1 MKVNFTNFFFKMK
14 NFCRIT
20 IIPFTLIIFSFT
32 KMLKPEDI
40 DHRMEKMYEAANKQL
55 YTTDQSIKIVMECYK
70 DSKKIKYKRGIKQS
84 GLFLM
89 ILYITKFDCNN
100 ALKISNEIES
110 TVIEY
115 RNYKNI
121 AEYHLARAQCYIETG
136 LLNDGYEEY
145 IKAKNAIEKI
155 ENSDEKYYKKSEIY
169 LHIANYH
176 SQTVEGNEDSIIYY
190 TKKALAEGEK
200 ISNKGKLAESGKRND
215 WLVSLNLNL
224 GNCYLTRTSPDI
236 NTSRIYYQK
245 ARHLCEM
252 YETKIQ
258 ISSQIQ
264 LFSYLSHFYYQDK
277 NYKESV
283 YSGLKSLELQKQNN
297 DPYSK
302 QIAYEYLAKSYLEL
316 GKEEEYQKYMDK
328 YVTLTDSIKVYD
340 KLETSKSL
348 ETIVKKKEDDNAKRH
363 NSVLYIS
370 GATILII
377 VSCFLFLWRH
387 RDKKIHS
394 NYLAIIESIKN
405 EKKIKSLDNE
415 LAFDEKVNT
424 FNIPEETY
432 HKILIKMNRFEK
444 NLGFLKNDIT
454 LSYLSNQFKT
464 NPKSLSAVIKSST
477 NKNFNNYINDL
488 RINYIIHKLYEN
500 KKYREYKINYLS
512 EECGFSSPKVFVTA
526 FKKLTGVTPSYYI
539 TNLKK
544 DNELKYS
551 SQDFT

>member
-1 MKVNFTNFFFKMK
+1 
-14 NFCRIT
+14 
-20 IIPFTLIIFSFT
+20 
-32 KMLKPEDI
+32 MLKPEDI
-40 DHRMEKMYEAANKQL
+40 DHRMEKMYEADHKHL
-55 YTTDQSIKIVMECYK
+55 YTTDQSIKIVTECYK

-89 ILYITKFDCNN
+89 TLYITKFDYNN

-115 RNYKNI
+115 INYKNI
-121 AEYHLARAQCYIETG
+121 AEYHLAKAQCYIETG

-169 LHIANYH
+169 LHLSYYH
-176 SQTVEGNEDSIIYY
+176 GQTVEGNEDSIIHY

-200 ISNKGKLAESGKRND
+200 ISNNGKLAESGERND
-215 WLVSLNLNL
+215 WIVSLNLNL
-224 GNCYLTRTSPDI
+224 GNCYLKRTPPDI

-245 ARHLCEM
+245 ARNLYENS
-252 YETKIQ
+252 ETKIHVKNE
-258 ISSQIQ
+258 IQ
-264 LFSYLSHFYYQDK
+264 LLSYLSQFYYQDK
-277 NYKESV
+277 NYEESV
-283 YSGLKSLELQKQNN
+283 YFGLKSLELQKQEN

-302 QIAYEYLAKSYLEL
+302 QIAYESIAKSYLEL

-370 GATILII
+370 EATILII

-387 RDKKIHS
+387 RNKKIHS

-405 EKKIKSLDNE
+405 EKEIKSLYTE
-415 LAFDEKVNT
+415 LASDEKVNT

-444 NLGFLKNDIT
+444 TLDFLKMI
-454 LSYLSNQFKT
+454 L
-464 NPKSLSAVIKSST
+464 
-477 NKNFNNYINDL
+477 
-488 RINYIIHKLYEN
+488 H
-500 KKYREYKINYLS
+500 
-512 EECGFSSPKVFVTA
+512 
-526 FKKLTGVTPSYYI
+526 
-539 TNLKK
+539 
-544 DNELKYS
+544 
-551 SQDFT
+551 